1 MNPTLNLFER
11 GFTICV
17 LLYFTSTLFCQSLFL
32 SPDALANAA
41 EESNPFDP
49 IFSKVQLVIY
59 GITILLLLARWR
71 TTLMTLARH
80 KLLLLFLLLVVGSS
94 LWSDLPGESWRKGL
108 NTIATSCFGV
118 YTASRYSLKEQ
129 LQHLTIALGLAT
141 VFSLLFSLGV
151 PGSAIEVGANAG
163 SWRGPLT
170 QKNLLAR
177 LMVLTMTCNL
187 LAIWQFQRGQVFY
200 WSMLALS
207 TAMLLLTGSKTG
219 LLVLLVLL
227 ALIPLYRALR
237 LKDTVMIPI
246 LIAVILVVGTVS
258 TMLLGNWEAILV
270 GLGRDPSLSGRT
282 ELWESAIGKIME
294 KPWLGYGYRAFWQ
307 SQGEATEI
315 WKALGYEPPH
325 AHNGYLNTS
334 LDLGLV
340 GLGLF
345 GVSLIVSYARSL
357 QYLRLSRGVIGLF
370 PILYVTFMFMYNH
383 TESTI
388 VEHNSIFWAEF
399 VAMSLALL

>member
-1 MNPTLNLFER
+1 MNPILNRFER
-11 GFTICV
+11 GFTIFV
-17 LLYFTSTLFCQSLFL
+17 LCYFTSTLFCQSLFL
-32 SPDALANAA
+32 SPDALANSA

-49 IFSKVQLVIY
+49 IFSKVQLLIY
-59 GITILLLLARWR
+59 GITILLLFARWR
-71 TTLMTLARH
+71 TTLITLARH
-80 KLLLLFLLLVVGSS
+80 KLLLSFLLLVLGSS
-94 LWSDLPGESWRKGL
+94 LWSDMPEESWRKGL

-141 VFSLLFSLGV
+141 VFSLLFSLGW

-282 ELWESAIGKIME
+282 ELWESAIGKITE
-294 KPWLGYGYRAFWQ
+294 RPWLGYGYRAFWQ
-307 SQGEATEI
+307 SKGAATEI
-315 WKALGYEPPH
+315 WKILGYEPPH

-334 LDLGLV
+334 LDLGLI

-345 GVSLIVSYARSL
+345 GVSLLISYARSL

-370 PILYVTFMFMYNH
+370 PVLYVTFMFMYNH

-399 VAMSLALL
+399 VAMSLSLL